1 MTNISLRLHGRYLR
15 FGILSHAL
23 TRDSS
28 RGEILRLQIN
38 SGGQEDAVDDEGG
51 DKYRNGN
58 VEILGSQQRGDS
70 GFHIR
75 STLLCLV
82 FFIEAG
88 NLFFHA
94 KVADT
99 LKTRHRT
106 P

>member
-1 MTNISLRLHGRYLR
+1 MGGYQNGNNSDQRIHIRIAENIS
-15 FGILSHAL
+15 
-23 TRDSS
+23 
-28 RGEILRLQIN
+28 GEIN

-70 GFHIR
+70 GFHIG

-94 KVADT
+94 KAADA